1 MFFCDIVNKFNLY
14 LITMLDDIY
23 ELAQVP
29 SMNCHEN
36 KIWKTTQNYKLVYPE
51 YFNTTLHNQ

>member
-1 MFFCDIVNKFNLY
+1 
-14 LITMLDDIY
+14 MLDDIY